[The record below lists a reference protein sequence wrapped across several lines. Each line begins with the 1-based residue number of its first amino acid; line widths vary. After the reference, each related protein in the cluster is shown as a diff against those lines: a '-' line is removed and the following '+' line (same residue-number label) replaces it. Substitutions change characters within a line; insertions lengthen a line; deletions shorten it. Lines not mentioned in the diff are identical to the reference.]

1 MNSGN
6 ELGMW
11 KTARKV
17 KKQPPQRWLR
27 QWWLTSGS
35 DTLECDECS
44 GGSGCCWISPERSR
58 SDKKKKEGDD
68 QKRKRRT
75 HSSPVGKEDSPN
87 PKARN
92 GSRRLQQP
100 FLWRQVC
107 GLHAPNKTACQ
118 STWFP
123 IWAQNCFAWVA
134 CDKAQPNPE
143 LAWKTGR
150 WQLRRTWRTTMKVTR
165 TRELDRSTRIPCK
178 S

>member
-1 MNSGN
+1 MSWAC
-6 ELGMW
+6 E
-11 KTARKV
+11 
-17 KKQPPQRWLR
+17 KQLEKSKNNHPSDGFDNGGWLVGQTRWSATSAVVVVGVAESH
-27 QWWLTSGS
+27 QKEVDLT
-35 DTLECDECS
+35 
-44 GGSGCCWISPERSR
+44 
-58 SDKKKKEGDD
+58 KKKEGDD

-92 GSRRLQQP
+92 GSRRLRQP